1 MNEDWLQSKENY
13 GICGA
18 EKDAE
23 HAPDMVA
30 IRNDYRWTTACQR
43 AFLEEM
49 ACTGSVISAT
59 KHVGKS
65 ARSAYQLRHRR
76 EGTAFRLGWDAA
88 ILISR
93 ATLGDML
100 MDRAIHGYEEM
111 TVKQDD
117 GSTLRGKYDNRLGKG
132 LLERLDRIAEKQA
145 VAGSAAAQVQ
155 LVVQDFESFLD
166 LVERGGKGSEA
177 AMFFAAREDSPLPV
191 IDTAIQCE
199 LARISAAEAVQAQSA
214 APVDL
219 IDMEPEV
226 AAAQLSVWYDGE
238 EEQWKTN
245 FPPCDA
251 RDADLVEE
259 CGLFGDADY
268 ERTLTDD
275 EEAAQ
280 CTALEAQTAP
290 LRAEA
295 LKARAAWFGWKEA
308 A

>member
-1 MNEDWLQSKENY
+1 MMNEDWLLSKENH

-18 EKDAE
+18 DKDAE
-23 HAPDMVA
+23 RCPDMVQ
-30 IRNDYRWTTACQR
+30 IRNDYRWTPACQR

-59 KHVGKS
+59 KHVRKS
-65 ARSAYQLRHRR
+65 PRSAYQLRHRR
-76 EGTAFRLGWDAA
+76 EGAAFRLGWDAA

-145 VAGSAAAQVQ
+145 VAGSAAAQV
-155 LVVQDFESFLD
+155 VQDFESFLD

-177 AMFFAAREDSPLPV
+177 AMFFAARDDTPPPV

-199 LARISAAEAVQAQSA
+199 LARLSAAEAAEQSA
-214 APVDL
+214 PDL
-219 IDMEPEV
+219 IDMEPEQ
-226 AAAQLSVWYDGE
+226 AAASLSVWYDAE
-238 EEQWKTN
+238 DEQWKTN
-245 FPPCDA
+245 FPPSDA
-251 RDADLVEE
+251 DDADLVEE
-259 CGLFGDADY
+259 SGLFGDNDY
-268 ERTLTDD
+268 ERTLT
-275 EEAAQ
+275 EEESATQQA
-280 CTALEAQTAP
+280 ALEAETAP
-290 LRAEA
+290 LRAAA
-295 LKARAAWFGWKEA
+295 LIAREAWFGWKQA

>member
-18 EKDAE
+18 DKDAE
-23 HAPDMVA
+23 HAPDMA
-30 IRNDYRWTTACQR
+30 QIRNDYRWTPACQR

-65 ARSAYQLRHRR
+65 PRSAYQLRHRR
-76 EGTAFRLGWDAA
+76 EGAAFRLGWDAA

-145 VAGSAAAQVQ
+145 VAGSVAAQVQ

-177 AMFFAAREDSPLPV
+177 AMFFAARDDAPPPV
-191 IDTAIQCE
+191 MDTAIQCE
-199 LARISAAEAVQAQSA
+199 LARISAAETTQKIE
-214 APVDL
+214 PDL
-219 IDMEPEV
+219 IDMEPEA
-226 AAAQLSVWYDGE
+226 AAAQLCVWYDAE
-238 EEQWKTN
+238 DEQWKTN
-245 FPPCDA
+245 FPPADSD
-251 RDADLVEE
+251 DADLVEE
-259 CGLFGDADY
+259 IGLFGDNDY
-268 ERTLTDD
+268 ERTLTED
-275 EEAAQ
+275 EIATQQAALD
-280 CTALEAQTAP
+280 AETAP
-290 LRAEA
+290 LRAAA
-295 LKARAAWFGWKEA
+295 LKAREAWFGWKA
-308 A
+308 AA